1 MGERKHHALCAALEG
16 GCMSADLS
24 YHDLGLFTAFYPN
37 TKAGEK
43 AWREI
48 ARHTEGTGKVLSVD
62 LAETLASLR
71 KAGYSVDEI
80 DS

>member
-1 MGERKHHALCAALEG
+1 MN
-16 GCMSADLS
+16 ADLS

-43 AWREI
+43 AWLEI
-48 ARHTEGTGKVLSVD
+48 ARHTEGTGKALSVE

-80 DS
+80 ES